1 MEEMEKQM
9 ENYIDN
15 TEIPMGLS
23 MALAQ
28 NLNALNR
35 FASFDKET
43 QRQII
48 EHTHQIH
55 SKEEMQQY
63 VSSITNT
70 DSFR

>member
-1 MEEMEKQM
+1 M
-9 ENYIDN
+9 IDNITN

-35 FASFDKET
+35 FASFDKEK
-43 QRQII
+43 QQQII
-48 EHTHQIH
+48 EHTHQIQ

-63 VSSITNT
+63 VSTIASS